1 MSCVGIVEVVVAAD
15 DEWPKM
21 SVVQEG
27 RSCSLPFLSFLG
39 YSLGDDDSCFVGIS
53 AVVTIIIIPYGD
65 DEERDVDSETRNF
78 SIFLS
83 FSKLSYSSFFLTLSF
98 S

>member
-65 DEERDVDSETRNF
+65 DEERC
-78 SIFLS
+78 
-83 FSKLSYSSFFLTLSF
+83 
-98 S
+98 